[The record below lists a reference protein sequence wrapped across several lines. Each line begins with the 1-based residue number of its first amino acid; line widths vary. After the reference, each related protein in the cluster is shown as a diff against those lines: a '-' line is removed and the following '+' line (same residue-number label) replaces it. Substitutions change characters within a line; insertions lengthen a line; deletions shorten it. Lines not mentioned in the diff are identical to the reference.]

1 MTDVHDQNG
10 YDVARQS
17 LHPSPRQHA
26 QGAYRDSHLAP
37 SDMNPYARASRV
49 SKMMQARRTKHRADD
64 SDDEDEID
72 MEAFPHLPGLPMY
85 ATRRQD
91 RFRRTPGG
99 SSNDSSGKASSGKA
113 KSPLIAPRA
122 HVNFGDSQTYLG
134 PAIAK
139 MSSGLDEGNRQARPA
154 PLQQY
159 QPPHLRDLT
168 PDPSPTQSA
177 GLLPRSPAGFDDIT
191 LDSKR
196 HAGDPT
202 SPVSDDVKSD
212 TTIKARPV
220 SYQEDFTTV
229 VPPATLLSPNR
240 EDTVVHHNYQS
251 RTGPIIMINDDAH
264 DTEEGRISASE
275 NTNNHPYPLV
285 NVGYEAGVG
294 YINEMEVFEPREAS
308 LVGGRYYNTGAG
320 RAL

>member
-1 MTDVHDQNG
+1 
-10 YDVARQS
+10 
-17 LHPSPRQHA
+17 
-26 QGAYRDSHLAP
+26 
-37 SDMNPYARASRV
+37 MNPYARASRV

-85 ATRRQD
+85 ATRRQA

-99 SSNDSSGKASSGKA
+99 NSDESKTSSS
-113 KSPLIAPRA
+113 KSKELLKAPRPQVA
-122 HVNFGDSQTYLG
+122 FGDSQTYLG

-139 MSSGLDEGNRQARPA
+139 MSSGLDDGNRQARPA

-159 QPPHLRDLT
+159 QPPQPHHVQSLT

-177 GLLPRSPAGFDDIT
+177 RMLPGSPADFENIT
-191 LDSKR
+191 LDSKQ
-196 HAGDPT
+196 HHVDPV

-220 SYQEDFTTV
+220 SYQEDYTSLQA
-229 VPPATLLSPNR
+229 PAPLLGPAPELSPARN
-240 EDTVVHHNYQS
+240 ETVIYHGGSGYDGQ
-251 RTGPIIMINDDAH
+251 RRGQIILINDDAH
-264 DTEEGRISASE
+264 DTEEGKRTVSE

-294 YINEMEVFEPREAS
+294 DIDEMEVFEPREAGF
-308 LVGGRYYNTGAG
+308 VGGRYYNTGAG
-320 RAL
+320 PAL